1 MQAFR
6 APNAHVLRLDVGQ
19 ELMQTLT
26 AYLSQEKIHGGSVTG
41 IGAVM
46 NTTLGYFD
54 VHTKEYHRRDFPD
67 DMELVSL
74 VGNITRVD
82 GAPFVHAH
90 AVISGADYVAY
101 SGHLFN
107 AEIAVTGELFI
118 IPAEV
123 RITRALDQRTG
134 LKLMAGES

>member
-1 MQAFR
+1 
-6 APNAHVLRLDVGQ
+6 
-19 ELMQTLT
+19 LT
-26 AYLSQEKIHGGSVTG
+26 AYLRQEKIEGGSVTG

-54 VHTKEYHRRDFPD
+54 LHTKEYRQRVFPE

-74 VGNITRVD
+74 TGNITRVD

-90 AVISGADYVAY
+90 AVLSGEDFVAHA
-101 SGHLFN
+101 GHLFS

-118 IPAEV
+118 TPAAV

-134 LKLMAGES
+134 LKLMAEET